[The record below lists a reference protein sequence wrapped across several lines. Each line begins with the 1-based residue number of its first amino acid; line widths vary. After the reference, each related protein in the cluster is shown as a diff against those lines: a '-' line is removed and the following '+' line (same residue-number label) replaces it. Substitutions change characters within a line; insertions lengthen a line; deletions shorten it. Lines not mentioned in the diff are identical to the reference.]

1 MEKFFEEECME
12 GTDKLF
18 AALLFALIAVLP
30 LSAGGGGQQ
39 GSQGSQSGGTVSAN
53 FNPAGFPIVKEPVTK
68 RFMIRRPPH
77 IADPSTMITLRRYE
91 QISGVKVN
99 WEVVPTD
106 GFTERVNLVMASN
119 SMPDAIMKGVPDIT
133 KSSADGS
140 IIDLTSLIDKYSAG
154 IKELYRQYPAARQA
168 SMSPD
173 GKIYALPTINTLEPN
188 RTGHRNL
195 WINKVWLDRLGLKA
209 PATLDEFV
217 AVLRAF
223 RDKDAN
229 GNGNPSDEI
238 PYVVEYSG
246 GNRGARL
253 DLFLNVWGI
262 AANMGYGYAAIKNDR
277 VSLFATSDE
286 YREVLQFMNLLW
298 KERLLDNA
306 IYTQTADVSLS
317 KFNSAVSGCFGL
329 SSDDLW
335 AKYAADYIPLPPP
348 KRGSVTPVIGLGP
361 VHGGSAF
368 VITRAD
374 KTPEITLR
382 WIDYFYT
389 DEGSRLIGGLSPLLE
404 GQTCKKL
411 PDGSYEYSDAI
422 LNSPKGTAMAVG
434 EMCPLPGGGF
444 SYWRNVNNSNFI
456 YSAKVRE
463 SVPVYQPY
471 YQKAPAYAYPV
482 FSVKDAERV
491 NDIRRD
497 LDVYLDECQAKFITG
512 ELSFDKW
519 NEYTATCEKMYI
531 KELEGFFQ
539 TAYERMK

>member
-1 MEKFFEEECME
+1 MEDVVMKNQVKAVFV
-12 GTDKLF
+12 
-18 AALLFALIAVLP
+18 ALLVFASFCVP
-30 LSAGGGGQQ
+30 LSVFGGGNRDSSQSQ
-39 GSQGSQSGGTVSAN
+39 TASQGAGAN
-53 FNPAGFPIVKEPVTK
+53 FNPAGFPIVKETVTK

-77 IADPSTMITLRRYE
+77 IVEPVNMATLQRYE
-91 QISGVKVN
+91 QMSGIKVN

-133 KSSADGS
+133 KTSADGS
-140 IIDLTSLIDKYSAG
+140 IIDLTDLIEKYSTG

-209 PATLDEFV
+209 PSTLDEFV
-217 AVLRAF
+217 EILRAF

-246 GNRGARL
+246 GDRGARV
-253 DLFLNVWGI
+253 DLFLNIWGI
-262 AANMGYGYAAIKNDR
+262 ATNMGYGYTAVINDK
-277 VSLFATSDE
+277 VSIFATSTE
-286 YREVLQFMNLLW
+286 YREVLQFMNILW
-298 KERLLDNA
+298 KEKLLDNA

-317 KFNSAVSGCFGL
+317 KFNSSVSGCFGL

-335 AKYAADYIPLPPP
+335 AQYAADYIPLPPP
-348 KRGSVTPVIGLGP
+348 KRGNITPLIGLGP
-361 VHGGSAF
+361 VHGGNAF
-368 VITRAD
+368 VITKAD
-374 KTPEITLR
+374 KNPEITLR

-404 GQTCKKL
+404 GVTCKKM
-411 PDGSYEYSDAI
+411 PDGTYEYSDAI

-471 YQKAPAYAYPV
+471 YQKTPAYAYPV
-482 FSVKDAERV
+482 FSVRDAERV

-497 LDVYLDECQAKFITG
+497 LDVYLNECQAKFITG
-512 ELSFDKW
+512 ELGFDKW
-519 NEYTATCEKMYI
+519 NEYVATCEKMYI
-531 KELEGFFQ
+531 KELEAFFQ